1 MLRAAFILGI
11 ALAFTPTSV
20 FGFDYGCSY
29 RDSLW
34 ALGQREM
41 PYPYDDGA
49 LRAKLVFVG
58 FPSSTTVSFEQ
69 HAIYLSLMREYIE
82 KQSYGKL
89 LFDEDTDILLPPGE
103 ILDENHST
111 ANTWVAQF
119 ESGVYQNDSR
129 PVGWDY
135 HHLAPWF
142 RVSPND
148 STSFGL
154 KALFAEILWKIYQ
167 AYLGTEV
174 FTDPQGAA
182 GWELFVIFVK
192 ATGHSGPT
200 PVGVGGSAPILVHAA
215 TVVEDTEPFYNYLRI
230 TSSDKFAGC
239 YLVGNAVGDI
249 PDGQDPSSIVYYL
262 LHEYAHTLGPLDG
275 PPDLNESSG
284 ESIEWKYFYGN
295 LNLLSQHWP
304 PLDICHGAGYTKFSG
319 FPPIGD
325 HWLATLPWNAPSP
338 GESSVIDFTG
348 RCLFD
353 QKVYDVST
361 GGQLYRVDVGPFD
374 SGRES
379 FLIAYHGG
387 NGVESI
393 GGQSVLRCQGLAIW
407 HCISPDNLYQIV
419 DLEVATGLWDYPG
432 LQVEVYLD
440 PWEIENLAPD
450 NVSGYDGYDGWVID
464 PVTDWERNHADFCSY
479 MGGAGDFFR
488 IDPDPNYNNRVFDYA
503 SNPNCYG
510 YSRDPS
516 PPPDVR
522 RRRPQDVP
530 NSLIVKIKG
539 EGVEDEPDGRQYL
552 IVDLLFAPAERLV
565 DEEDLID
572 SVTVNS
578 QIDLPLTAVYADSIR
593 AYTVRYSNNSGQD
606 WDEWTVAENVPYDPN
621 NPVFSWTP
629 TPDQWSPSGKLRFEY
644 TSTLTSQI
652 DRYDA
657 VGYYETPDFCFT
669 GTGTPTIYEVIVTPN
684 GGETLYEYI
693 PAEIQWTNHW
703 QNQFQIDIDQV
714 RVDYDLNEDEVWR
727 PWVEFSPQ
735 DWVYDPVAEVN
746 VAEAVPLSEMIGPQ
760 VRVRLTFVVGLN
772 EASKI
777 SDNTFQV
784 YPTPVKYENEEG
796 DPSSP
801 NYHGVDYQGR
811 PYSTAVFDYDDD
823 AKRDVLITMESSPS
837 PQDPGFNLY
846 RNVKDPFQPN
856 LRFQDQTLDRFQNSE
871 QFGPGFRGLAVAAHD
886 SPSNIEIF
894 MAHPTAPAYFKRN
907 PSTGR
912 WYNVIGDQDEFDPD
926 ELELA
931 AQSYCAAWADLD
943 RDGNL
948 DLYVGRGSMVGDS
961 LSPLRDAV
969 FLQRRAAGM
978 PRFEEAGQEVGL
990 VSESAG
996 FLHTRSVAIADYDE
1010 NGFLDVMVGGGGNL
1024 SLIQYYKEA
1033 DECFGFAKQAN
1044 PPAHPGNTV
1053 TVFKQPVHFLEWLD
1067 VDRDGDL
1074 DLVSVGGRFVCVF
1087 EHNGTTYEETPI
1099 VVELDEV
1106 PTGGMSA
1113 DLDLDG
1119 WPDTILFSG
1128 ATESPSTILL
1138 NRSDRASFTLPF
1150 LVTDAAAFGLGDANG
1165 AFGLSIA
1172 DFDGDGDP
1180 DLIMGLTDLEDHTG
1194 RVKRAKLPQGGEGP
1208 AHNWLGIRLDGQVED
1223 SPLGLGARVSLSTTA
1238 DLPLGTQIVSGGGG
1252 RGGQASPIRIFGL
1265 GDYGGSV
1272 RVAVQWPLGFLQEFE
1287 VGFGCLNSVITVV
1300 QSVGCTLDEDSV
1312 DLTINYEPDGS
1323 LEWVFTWET
1332 DRWTKTS
1339 EDEVV
1344 VSYVSGKNC
1353 VLKSSVTLEYGADP
1367 DIEVKPVR
1375 YLATG
1380 NYFHEVHWKN
1390 QPCTDF
1396 LSCRYSFF
1404 VRSWDGRFAGTEVS
1418 SGQHEVYFPVCPAM
1432 Q

>member
-1 MLRAAFILGI
+1 
-11 ALAFTPTSV
+11 
-20 FGFDYGCSY
+20 
-29 RDSLW
+29 
-34 ALGQREM
+34 
-41 PYPYDDGA
+41 
-49 LRAKLVFVG
+49 
-58 FPSSTTVSFEQ
+58 
-69 HAIYLSLMREYIE
+69 
-82 KQSYGKL
+82 
-89 LFDEDTDILLPPGE
+89 
-103 ILDENHST
+103 
-111 ANTWVAQF
+111 
-119 ESGVYQNDSR
+119 
-129 PVGWDY
+129 
-135 HHLAPWF
+135 
-142 RVSPND
+142 
-148 STSFGL
+148 
-154 KALFAEILWKIYQ
+154 
-167 AYLGTEV
+167 
-174 FTDPQGAA
+174 
-182 GWELFVIFVK
+182 
-192 ATGHSGPT
+192 
-200 PVGVGGSAPILVHAA
+200 
-215 TVVEDTEPFYNYLRI
+215 
-230 TSSDKFAGC
+230 
-239 YLVGNAVGDI
+239 
-249 PDGQDPSSIVYYL
+249 
-262 LHEYAHTLGPLDG
+262 
-275 PPDLNESSG
+275 
-284 ESIEWKYFYGN
+284 
-295 LNLLSQHWP
+295 
-304 PLDICHGAGYTKFSG
+304 
-319 FPPIGD
+319 
-325 HWLATLPWNAPSP
+325 
-338 GESSVIDFTG
+338 
-348 RCLFD
+348 
-353 QKVYDVST
+353 
-361 GGQLYRVDVGPFD
+361 
-374 SGRES
+374 
-379 FLIAYHGG
+379 
-387 NGVESI
+387 
-393 GGQSVLRCQGLAIW
+393 
-407 HCISPDNLYQIV
+407 
-419 DLEVATGLWDYPG
+419 
-432 LQVEVYLD
+432 
-440 PWEIENLAPD
+440 
-450 NVSGYDGYDGWVID
+450 
-464 PVTDWERNHADFCSY
+464 
-479 MGGAGDFFR
+479 
-488 IDPDPNYNNRVFDYA
+488 
-503 SNPNCYG
+503 
-510 YSRDPS
+510 
-516 PPPDVR
+516 
-522 RRRPQDVP
+522 
-530 NSLIVKIKG
+530 
-539 EGVEDEPDGRQYL
+539 
-552 IVDLLFAPAERLV
+552 
-565 DEEDLID
+565 
-572 SVTVNS
+572 
-578 QIDLPLTAVYADSIR
+578 
-593 AYTVRYSNNSGQD
+593 
-606 WDEWTVAENVPYDPN
+606 
-621 NPVFSWTP
+621 
-629 TPDQWSPSGKLRFEY
+629 
-644 TSTLTSQI
+644 
-652 DRYDA
+652 
-657 VGYYETPDFCFT
+657 
-669 GTGTPTIYEVIVTPN
+669 
-684 GGETLYEYI
+684 
-693 PAEIQWTNHW
+693 
-703 QNQFQIDIDQV
+703 
-714 RVDYDLNEDEVWR
+714 
-727 PWVEFSPQ
+727 
-735 DWVYDPVAEVN
+735 
-746 VAEAVPLSEMIGPQ
+746 
-760 VRVRLTFVVGLN
+760 
-772 EASKI
+772 
-777 SDNTFQV
+777 
-784 YPTPVKYENEEG
+784 
-796 DPSSP
+796 
-801 NYHGVDYQGR
+801 
-811 PYSTAVFDYDDD
+811 
-823 AKRDVLITMESSPS
+823 
-837 PQDPGFNLY
+837 
-846 RNVKDPFQPN
+846 
-856 LRFQDQTLDRFQNSE
+856 
-871 QFGPGFRGLAVAAHD
+871 
-886 SPSNIEIF
+886 
-894 MAHPTAPAYFKRN
+894 
-907 PSTGR
+907 
-912 WYNVIGDQDEFDPD
+912 VIGDQDEFDPD